1 MVQRYN
7 VVITPE
13 MTPFPEKAR
22 LLSLLKKSQFKVPDS
37 LYVPAE
43 QFHNED
49 FEALS
54 RFLEGHRESFKVI
67 ARSAH
72 PQEELFKSGT
82 FDSVETYADVAG
94 IKFARKRI
102 MKLAMSTKSLS
113 IRRQQR
119 FNHAPDFDIE
129 DMGVIV
135 MPFVEGSNVMAK
147 MIGGQWEYGYCRDR
161 THKVQSEPFITQTPH
176 DIQLFRLSEKI
187 QETLGFPCEIEYV
200 ISGDGEIYVV
210 QAKDISN
217 VEVLEQAESERS
229 IALDGIRRIRK
240 RRNYRERPFYVMD
253 TRQFYI
259 NIISQCED
267 KIRENTHLDPT
278 IDDVVATIKKFEKDM
293 ETFALKHQRYAVLGL
308 SIHNPDNLYQVA
320 NKYLDE
326 IPELQA
332 QLSKALHKNL
342 YFIDI
347 FLSEADTLIA
357 KDKFRLS
364 LCSHDAYGIDTIRNP
379 LWTVYWRVDRHEEI
393 VSEFR
398 RIGFKTGDTIGI
410 DISPEGKPTVI
421 RL

>member
-1 MVQRYN
+1 M
-7 VVITPE
+7 
-13 MTPFPEKAR
+13 
-22 LLSLLKKSQFKVPDS
+22 PDF

-43 QFHNED
+43 QFQIKD
-49 FEALS
+49 FEALEH
-54 RFLEGHRESFKVI
+54 FLDGHRESFKVI

-82 FDSVETYADVAG
+82 FDSVETYADVDGILYAYKKIMTLAG
-94 IKFARKRI
+94 
-102 MKLAMSTKSLS
+102 STKRLT
-113 IRRQQR
+113 IRRQQI

-129 DMGVIV
+129 EMGVII

-147 MIGGQWEYGYCRDR
+147 MIGGQWEFGYCRDR

-176 DIQLFRLSEKI
+176 DIQLLRLSEKI
-187 QETLGFPCEIEYV
+187 QETLGFRCEIEFV

-217 VEVLEQAESERS
+217 VDVLEQAESERS
-229 IALDGIRRIRK
+229 IALDGIHRIRK
-240 RRNYRERPFYVMD
+240 RRNYRERPLYVMD

-259 NIISQCED
+259 DIISQCEY
-267 KIRENTHLDPT
+267 KIYEDTRSDPT
-278 IDDVVATIKKFEKDM
+278 IDDIVATIKKFEKDM
-293 ETFALKHQRYAVLGL
+293 EIFALKYQRYAVLGL

-320 NKYLDE
+320 NKYLDKM
-326 IPELQA
+326 PELQA
-332 QLSKALHKNL
+332 RLSKALHKNL

-364 LCSHDAYGIDTIRNP
+364 LCSHDAYGIDTVRNP
-379 LWTVYWRVDRHEEI
+379 LWSVYWRVDRHGDV
-393 VSEFR
+393 VSEFK
-398 RIGFKTGDTIGI
+398 RIGFKTGDTVGI
-410 DISPEGKPTVI
+410 DISPTGKPTVI

>member
-1 MVQRYN
+1 M
-7 VVITPE
+7 
-13 MTPFPEKAR
+13 
-22 LLSLLKKSQFKVPDS
+22 KKSQFNVPDF

-43 QFHNED
+43 QFQIKD
-49 FEALS
+49 FEALEH
-54 RFLEGHRESFKVI
+54 FLDGHRESFKVI

-72 PQEELFKSGT
+72 PREELFKSGT
-82 FDSVETYADVAG
+82 FDSVETYADVDGILYAYKKIMTLAG
-94 IKFARKRI
+94 
-102 MKLAMSTKSLS
+102 STKRLT
-113 IRRQQR
+113 IRRQQI

-129 DMGVIV
+129 EMGVII

-147 MIGGQWEYGYCRDR
+147 MIGGQWEFGYCRDR

-176 DIQLFRLSEKI
+176 DIQLLRLSEKI
-187 QETLGFPCEIEYV
+187 QETLGFRCEIEFV

-217 VEVLEQAESERS
+217 VDVLEQAESERS

-240 RRNYRERPFYVMD
+240 RRNYRERPLYVMD

-259 NIISQCED
+259 DIISQCEY
-267 KIRENTHLDPT
+267 KIYEDTRSDPT
-278 IDDVVATIKKFEKDM
+278 IDDIVATIKKFEKDM
-293 ETFALKHQRYAVLGL
+293 EIFALKYQRYAVLGL

-320 NKYLDE
+320 NKYLDKM
-326 IPELQA
+326 PELQA
-332 QLSKALHKNL
+332 RLSKALHKNL

-364 LCSHDAYGIDTIRNP
+364 LCSHDAYGIDTVRNP
-379 LWTVYWRVDRHEEI
+379 LWSVYWRVDRHGDV
-393 VSEFR
+393 VSEFK
-398 RIGFKTGDTIGI
+398 RIGFKTGDTVGI
-410 DISPEGKPTVI
+410 DISPTGKPTVI

>member
-1 MVQRYN
+1 
-7 VVITPE
+7 
-13 MTPFPEKAR
+13 
-22 LLSLLKKSQFKVPDS
+22 
-37 LYVPAE
+37 
-43 QFHNED
+43 
-49 FEALS
+49 
-54 RFLEGHRESFKVI
+54 
-67 ARSAH
+67 
-72 PQEELFKSGT
+72 
-82 FDSVETYADVAG
+82 
-94 IKFARKRI
+94 
-102 MKLAMSTKSLS
+102 
-113 IRRQQR
+113 
-119 FNHAPDFDIE
+119 
-129 DMGVIV
+129 
-135 MPFVEGSNVMAK
+135 MAK

-176 DIQLFRLSEKI
+176 DIQLFRLSGKI

-347 FLSEADTLIA
+347 FLSESDTLIA

>member
-1 MVQRYN
+1 MNTKV
-7 VVITPE
+7 TF
-13 MTPFPEKAR
+13 FPEKAR
-22 LLSLLKKSQFKVPDS
+22 LLSLLKKNQFNVPDF

-43 QFHNED
+43 QFQIKD
-49 FEALS
+49 FEALD

-94 IKFARKRI
+94 IIFARKRI
-102 MKLAMSTKSLS
+102 MKLAGTTKGLS
-113 IRRQQR
+113 IRRQQI
-119 FNHAPDFDIE
+119 FNHAPTFDIE

-147 MIGGQWEYGYCRDR
+147 MIGGQWEFGYCRDR
-161 THKVQSEPFITQTPH
+161 THKMQSEPFITQTPH

-187 QETLGFPCEIEYV
+187 QETLGFRCEIEFV
-200 ISGDGEIYVV
+200 VSGDGEIYVV
-210 QAKDISN
+210 QAKDISS

-229 IALDGIRRIRK
+229 IILGGIHRIRK
-240 RRNYRERPFYVMD
+240 RRNYRERPLYVID

-259 NIISQCED
+259 KIISQCED
-267 KIRENTHLDPT
+267 KINGDKVPELT
-278 IDDVVATIKKFEKDM
+278 IDDIVATIRAFEKDM
-293 ETFALKHQRYAVLGL
+293 ESFALKHQRYAVLGL

-320 NKYLDE
+320 CKYLE
-326 IPELQA
+326 EMPELQG
-332 QLSKALHKNL
+332 QLSKALHNNL

-347 FLSEADTLIA
+347 FLSEADTLIS
-357 KDKFRLS
+357 KNEFRLS
-364 LCSHDAYGIDTIRNP
+364 LCSHDAYGIDTVRNP
-379 LWTVYWRVDRHEEI
+379 LWTVYWQADRHEDVVRNI
-393 VSEFR
+393 K

-410 DISPEGKPTVI
+410 DISPTGKPTVI

>member
-1 MVQRYN
+1 MNTKV
-7 VVITPE
+7 
-13 MTPFPEKAR
+13 TPFPEKAR
-22 LLSLLKKSQFKVPDS
+22 LLSLLKKTQFNVPDF

-43 QFHNED
+43 QFQIKD
-49 FEALS
+49 FEALE
-54 RFLEGHRESFKVI
+54 RFLDGHRESFKVI

-82 FDSVETYADVAG
+82 FDSVETYADVDGILYAYKKIMILAG
-94 IKFARKRI
+94 
-102 MKLAMSTKSLS
+102 STKRLT
-113 IRRQQR
+113 IRRQQI

-129 DMGVIV
+129 EMGVIV
-135 MPFVEGSNVMAK
+135 MPFVEGYNVMAK

-187 QETLGFPCEIEYV
+187 QETLGFRCEIEFV
-200 ISGDGEIYVV
+200 VSGDGEIYVV

-229 IALDGIRRIRK
+229 ITLDGILRIRK
-240 RRNYRERPFYVMD
+240 RRNYRERPVYVMD

-259 NIISQCED
+259 KIIGLCED
-267 KIRENTHLDPT
+267 TMSDDTNPEPT
-278 IDDVVATIKKFEKDM
+278 IDDIVATIRAFEHDM
-293 ETFALKHQRYAVLGL
+293 ESFALKHQRYAVLGL

-320 NKYLDE
+320 CKYLE
-326 IPELQA
+326 EMPELQG

-342 YFIDI
+342 YFIDM
-347 FLSEADTLIA
+347 FLSESDTLIS
-357 KDKFRLS
+357 KDELRLS
-364 LCSHDAYGIDTIRNP
+364 FCSHDAYGIDTVRNP
-379 LWTVYWRVDRHEEI
+379 LWTVYWQVNRHEDVVRNI
-393 VSEFR
+393 K

-410 DISPEGKPTVI
+410 DISPTGKPTVI

>member
-1 MVQRYN
+1 MNLN
-7 VVITPE
+7 V
-13 MTPFPEKAR
+13 TPFPEKAR
-22 LLSLLKKSQFKVPDS
+22 LLSLLKKSQFNVPDF

-43 QFHNED
+43 QFQIKD
-49 FEALS
+49 FEALEH
-54 RFLEGHRESFKVI
+54 FLDGHRESFKVI

-82 FDSVETYADVAG
+82 FDSVETYADVDGILYAYKKIMTLAG
-94 IKFARKRI
+94 
-102 MKLAMSTKSLS
+102 STKRLT
-113 IRRQQR
+113 IRRQQI

-129 DMGVIV
+129 EMGVII

-147 MIGGQWEYGYCRDR
+147 MIGGQWEFGYCRDR

-176 DIQLFRLSEKI
+176 DIQLLRLSEKI
-187 QETLGFPCEIEYV
+187 QETLGFRCEIEFV

-217 VEVLEQAESERS
+217 VDVLEQAESERS
-229 IALDGIRRIRK
+229 IALDGIHRIRK
-240 RRNYRERPFYVMD
+240 RRNYRERPLYVMD

-259 NIISQCED
+259 DIISQCEY
-267 KIRENTHLDPT
+267 KIYEDTRSDPT
-278 IDDVVATIKKFEKDM
+278 IDDIVATIKKFEKDM
-293 ETFALKHQRYAVLGL
+293 EIFALKYQRYAVLGL

-320 NKYLDE
+320 NKYLDKM
-326 IPELQA
+326 PELQA
-332 QLSKALHKNL
+332 RLSKALHKNL

-364 LCSHDAYGIDTIRNP
+364 LCSHDAYGIDTVRNP
-379 LWTVYWRVDRHEEI
+379 LWSVYWRVDRHGDV
-393 VSEFR
+393 VSEFK
-398 RIGFKTGDTIGI
+398 RIGFKTGDTVGI
-410 DISPEGKPTVI
+410 DISPTGKPTVI

>member
-1 MVQRYN
+1 MNLN
-7 VVITPE
+7 V
-13 MTPFPEKAR
+13 TPFPEKAR
-22 LLSLLKKSQFKVPDS
+22 LLSLLKKSQFNVPDF

-43 QFHNED
+43 QFQIKD
-49 FEALS
+49 FEALE
-54 RFLEGHRESFKVI
+54 RFLDGHRESFKVI

-82 FDSVETYADVAG
+82 FDSVETYADVDGILYAYKKIMTLAG
-94 IKFARKRI
+94 
-102 MKLAMSTKSLS
+102 STKRLT
-113 IRRQQR
+113 IRRQQI

-129 DMGVIV
+129 EMGVIV

-147 MIGGQWEYGYCRDR
+147 MIGGQWEFGYCRDR

-176 DIQLFRLSEKI
+176 DIQLLRLSEKI
-187 QETLGFPCEIEYV
+187 QETLGFRCEIEFV

-217 VEVLEQAESERS
+217 VDVLEQAESERS

-240 RRNYRERPFYVMD
+240 RRNYRERPLYVMD

-259 NIISQCED
+259 DIISQCEY
-267 KIRENTHLDPT
+267 KIYEDTSSDPT
-278 IDDVVATIKKFEKDM
+278 IDDIVATIKKFEKDM
-293 ETFALKHQRYAVLGL
+293 EIFALKYQRYAVLGL

-326 IPELQA
+326 MPELQA

-364 LCSHDAYGIDTIRNP
+364 LCSHDAYGIDTVRNP
-379 LWTVYWRVDRHEEI
+379 LWTVYWRVDRHGDV
-393 VSEFR
+393 VSEFK
-398 RIGFKTGDTIGI
+398 RIGFKTGDTVGI
-410 DISPEGKPTVI
+410 DISPTGKPTVI